1 MSDAIKIYEIDS
13 SPVDYTRYAAIEE
26 RVQVIDG
33 EVYEMSS
40 PTVNHQS
47 AAGEIFY
54 QIKTQLKGK
63 PCRPFIAPLDVRLFY
78 KADDSDTAI
87 VQPDI
92 MIVCDKNKIDRGF
105 IKGAP
110 DFVLEV
116 LSESTRRMDMLYKTN
131 LYARAGVKEYWI
143 LDVETRALN
152 KGALS
157 DDGKSFNFEI
167 IETLGTIAL
176 NTQSLSINFDEVF
189 PAEWIMD
196 NGFVR

>member
-1 MSDAIKIYEIDS
+1 MSDAGKFYEIDNP
-13 SPVDYTRYAAIEE
+13 PVDYAEYAMIEE

-47 AAGEIFY
+47 AVGVCHSQL
-54 QIKTQLKGK
+54 QIQLKGK
-63 PCRPFIAPLDVRLFY
+63 TCRPFIAPLDVRLFY
-78 KADDSDTAI
+78 KEDNSDTTI
-87 VQPDI
+87 VQPDV

-131 LYARAGVKEYWI
+131 IYAKAGVKEYWI
-143 LDVETRALN
+143 LDVETKVLN
-152 KGALS
+152 KGTLS
-157 DDGKSFNFEI
+157 ADGKFFNFEI
-167 IETLGTIAL
+167 IEALGTIAL
-176 NTQSLSINFDEVF
+176 NTLSLSINFDEVF
-189 PAEWIMD
+189 LGEE
-196 NGFVR
+196 